1 MWCVVGSVVWWVVC
15 CRVALYCSE
24 DSSVFSI
31 DVWCV
36 GVWCVGVWCVG
47 VWCVGVL
54 VNEVSCK
61 DCKVASE
68 NILTGIK
75 YFKI

>member
-1 MWCVVGSVVWWVVC
+1 M
-15 CRVALYCSE
+15 
-24 DSSVFSI
+24 FSI
-31 DVWCV
+31 DVWY
-36 GVWCVGVWCVG
+36 VG

-54 VNEVSCK
+54 DNEVSCK

-68 NILTGIK
+68 NKLTGIK